1 MKKILCLLGVL
12 LALNLCGCSQEEV
25 DLVVDAAYSLLA
37 ETVSDTVDDAAD
49 ETFPIEENTPAE
61 IPAEPEKEEEKP
73 AAVPEADPGE
83 VPAAEPEKLPEP
95 EAAPA
100 EDPAPQ
106 TDPQEVAYGEY
117 YYDVENVVLY
127 LDTYGELPEN
137 YITKNEARDLGWNGG
152 SVENYQD
159 GAAIGGDRFGNREG
173 LLPDGSWVEC
183 DIDTEDEN
191 SRGAK
196 RLVFNLEDGLYYF
209 TDDHYESFVEVVVDE
224 NGNVSIQN

>member
-1 MKKILCLLGVL
+1 MKKWICLLGAL
-12 LALNLCGCSQEEV
+12 LTLNLCSCSQEDV
-25 DLVVDAAYSLLA
+25 DLVFDVAEALLA
-37 ETVSDTVDDAAD
+37 EDPAADMDDDAAD
-49 ETFPIEENTPAE
+49 ETIPTAEDAPEEVA
-61 IPAEPEKEEEKP
+61 ADPEEAEKP
-73 AAVPEADPGE
+73 AAVPE
-83 VPAAEPEKLPEP
+83 
-95 EAAPA
+95 

-106 TDPQEVAYGEY
+106 TAPQEVAFGEY

-159 GAAIGGDRFGNREG
+159 GAAIGGDRFGNYEG
-173 LLPDGSWVEC
+173 LLPNGSWVEC

-224 NGNVSIQN
+224 NGNVSMQD